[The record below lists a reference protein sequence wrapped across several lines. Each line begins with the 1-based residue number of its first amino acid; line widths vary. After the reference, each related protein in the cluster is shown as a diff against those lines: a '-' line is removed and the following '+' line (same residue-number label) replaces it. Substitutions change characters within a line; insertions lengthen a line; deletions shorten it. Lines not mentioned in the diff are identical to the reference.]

1 MNRLS
6 VPIGILVVIVVA
18 LAVWFVVSEH
28 GAPSAPQQT
37 ATTTATT
44 GQAPVT
50 VEQTPSQPVT
60 LDPATVA
67 GDIVGSWQSTD
78 DPNYQ
83 IQVTASGKWTDT
95 YAGADAS
102 SATQT
107 GTYELFT
114 SANPDK
120 DFTGVLVPGVVYLKV
135 TENNLSLYYSVQ
147 QANGT
152 NFQISYLDRGNTLSF
167 VKVQ

>member
-6 VPIGILVVIVVA
+6 IPIGILVAIVILLGVWGYVA
-18 LAVWFVVSEH
+18 H
-28 GAPSAPQQT
+28 RQGTSAPTQT
-37 ATTTATT
+37 ATTTAPT
-44 GQAPVT
+44 Q
-50 VEQTPSQPVT
+50 QTPTGVVQTPPHPVT

-67 GDIVGSWQSTD
+67 KDVVGDWQSTD

-95 YAGADAS
+95 YAGSDAS

-114 SANPDK
+114 SAKPDK

-135 TENNLSLYYSVQ
+135 TENGLSLYYSILK
-147 QANGT
+147 ANGS
-152 NFQISYLDRGNTLSF
+152 NLQISYLDRGNTLSF
-167 VKVQ
+167 VKVR

>member
-1 MNRLS
+1 M
-6 VPIGILVVIVVA
+6 
-18 LAVWFVVSEH
+18 
-28 GAPSAPQQT
+28 
-37 ATTTATT
+37 
-44 GQAPVT
+44 
-50 VEQTPSQPVT
+50 
-60 LDPATVA
+60 
-67 GDIVGSWQSTD
+67 VGSWQSTD

-120 DFTGVLVPGVVYLKV
+120 DFSGVLVPNVVYLKV
-135 TENNLSLYYSVQ
+135 TENKLSLYYSVQ